1 MDMAQE
7 PSNASRGARG
17 EPMIEVERLTR
28 YYGPVPAINDV
39 SFTAHKGEIVGFLG
53 PNGAGKTT
61 TMRMLTGY
69 LPPSSGTARIAGH
82 DIVTDS
88 MAARKLIG
96 YLPESTPLYP
106 EMTVSDYLHFMAR
119 LRGVKDRGAAVERVM
134 SQVSID
140 HRADDLIGHLSKG
153 FRQRVG
159 IAQALVHDPKLII
172 LDEPTIGLDPRQIR
186 EVRELIAELRG
197 DHTVLLSTHIL
208 PEAQQLCDRILIIK
222 RGQIVAEDTTEG
234 LTARL
239 GGGEQV
245 RVGLGRSVPAAE
257 MRAALD
263 KVRGVTEVTGDGDSY
278 TVTVQPATD
287 ARAAIAAAVV
297 GNGWPLVE
305 LNLSRLT
312 LEDVFLELTASDTAE
327 EAMEA
332 EMVTEEEAD

>member
-1 MDMAQE
+1 
-7 PSNASRGARG
+7 
-17 EPMIEVERLTR
+17 MIEVDQLTR
-28 YYGPVPAINDV
+28 YYGPVPAINNV
-39 SFTAHKGEIVGFLG
+39 SFTAYKGEIVGFLG

-106 EMTVSDYLHFMAR
+106 EMTISDYLHFMAR

-134 SQVSID
+134 RKVSID

-159 IAQALVHDPKLII
+159 IAQALVHDPRLII

-186 EVRELIAELRG
+186 EVRDLIAELRG
-197 DHTVLLSTHIL
+197 EHTVLLSTHIL
-208 PEAQQLCDRILIIK
+208 PEAQQLCDRVLIIK

-239 GGGEQV
+239 TGGEQIK
-245 RVGLGRSVPAAE
+245 VGLGRSVPTPE
-257 MRAALD
+257 MRAALE
-263 KVRGVTEVTGDGDSY
+263 GVGGITELAGDGTSY
-278 TVTVQPATD
+278 TVTVQQHTD

-297 GNGWPLVE
+297 GRGWPLVE
-305 LNLSRLT
+305 LSQSRLT
-312 LEDVFLELTASDTAE
+312 LEDVFMELTASDAADDAAE
-327 EAMEA
+327 DELVA
-332 EMVTEEEAD
+332 EEEAA

>member
-1 MDMAQE
+1 
-7 PSNASRGARG
+7 
-17 EPMIEVERLTR
+17 MIEVDQLTR
-28 YYGPVPAINDV
+28 YYGPVPAINNV
-39 SFTAHKGEIVGFLG
+39 SFTAYKGEIVGFLG

-106 EMTVSDYLHFMAR
+106 EMTISDYLHFMAR
-119 LRGVKDRGAAVERVM
+119 LRGVKDRTAAVERVM
-134 SQVSID
+134 QKVSID

-159 IAQALVHDPKLII
+159 IAQALVHDPRLII

-186 EVRELIAELRG
+186 EVRDLIAELRG
-197 DHTVLLSTHIL
+197 EHTVLLSTHIL

-239 GGGEQV
+239 TGGEQIK
-245 RVGLGRSVPAAE
+245 VGLGRSVPTTE
-257 MRAALD
+257 MRVALE
-263 KVRGVTEVTGDGDSY
+263 GVKGITEVAGDGAAY
-278 TVTVQPATD
+278 TVTVQQHTD

-297 GNGWPLVE
+297 GRGWPLVE
-305 LNLSRLT
+305 LSQSRLT
-312 LEDVFLELTASDTAE
+312 LEDVFMELTASDAAADAAE
-327 EAMEA
+327 DELVA
-332 EMVTEEEAD
+332 EEEAA

>member
-234 LTARL
+234 LSLIHISEPTR
-239 GGGEQV
+239 
-245 RVGLGRSVPAAE
+245 P
-257 MRAALD
+257 
-263 KVRGVTEVTGDGDSY
+263 Y
-278 TVTVQPATD
+278 
-287 ARAAIAAAVV
+287 
-297 GNGWPLVE
+297 
-305 LNLSRLT
+305 
-312 LEDVFLELTASDTAE
+312 
-327 EAMEA
+327 
-332 EMVTEEEAD
+332 